1 MQYDTTG
8 AQDVLIFVSLFF
20 CRPVLFMCAP
30 RSAIRQS
37 NCFRRSGAG
46 AHCDAPGTVL
56 MLAFGVVQ
64 VVLSQFPGLEHITWL
79 SVVAAVMS
87 FAYSFIGLGLSVG
100 QWVSHG
106 GGLGGRI
113 AGAAAASPTRKLWN
127 VLLALGNI
135 AFAYTFAEVL
145 IEIQVGMDDENMFKC

>member
-1 MQYDTTG
+1 MI
-8 AQDVLIFVSLFF
+8 QDVLILFPFF
-20 CRPVLFMCAP
+20 CCWSVCTSHR
-30 RSAIRQS
+30 AIRQS
-37 NCFRRSGAG
+37 DCSRRNGAG
-46 AHCDAPGTVL
+46 ARCDASGTVL
-56 MLAFGVVQ
+56 MLAFSVVQ

-113 AGAAAASPTRKLWN
+113 AGATAASSTKKLWN

-145 IEIQVGMDDENMFKC
+145 IEIQVRRVHDSKYKGRACSHSCSE

>member
-1 MQYDTTG
+1 MQFFKEEKRENHCD
-8 AQDVLIFVSLFF
+8 QNVLNCVLLFSVHCKF
-20 CRPVLFMCAP
+20 
-30 RSAIRQS
+30 SAIRQS
-37 NCFRRSGAG
+37 DCFHRNGKDADCDTSGTA
-46 AHCDAPGTVL
+46 L
-56 MLAFGVVQ
+56 MLAFSVVQ

-79 SVVAAVMS
+79 SVVAAIMS

-106 GGLGGRI
+106 GDLGGRI
-113 AGAAAASPTRKLWN
+113 QGAAAVSSAKKLWN

-145 IEIQVGMDDENMFKC
+145 IEIQV

>member
-1 MQYDTTG
+1 MI
-8 AQDVLIFVSLFF
+8 QDVLILFPFF
-20 CRPVLFMCAP
+20 CCWSVCTSHR
-30 RSAIRQS
+30 AIRQS
-37 NCFRRSGAG
+37 DCSRRNGAG
-46 AHCDAPGTVL
+46 ARCDASGTVL
-56 MLAFGVVQ
+56 MLAFSVVQ

-113 AGAAAASPTRKLWN
+113 AGAAAASSTKKLWN

-135 AFAYTFAEVL
+135 AFAYSFAEVL
-145 IEIQVGMDDENMFKC
+145 IEIQVRRVHDANYT

>member
-1 MQYDTTG
+1 MFPFSADPFY
-8 AQDVLIFVSLFF
+8 AL
-20 CRPVLFMCAP
+20 

-37 NCFRRSGAG
+37 DCFRRNGAG
-46 AHCDAPGTVL
+46 ARCDASGTVL
-56 MLAFGVVQ
+56 MLAFSVVQ

-113 AGAAAASPTRKLWN
+113 AGATAASSTKKLWN

-145 IEIQVGMDDENMFKC
+145 IEIQVCMILQQLQPENMFRYLAR

>member
-1 MQYDTTG
+1 ME
-8 AQDVLIFVSLFF
+8 
-20 CRPVLFMCAP
+20 
-30 RSAIRQS
+30 SAIGQS
-37 NCFRRSGAG
+37 DCFHRNGHG
-46 AHCDAPGTVL
+46 AHCDVSGTVL
-56 MLAFGVVQ
+56 MLVFSVVQ
-64 VVLSQFPGLEHITWL
+64 VVLSQFPSLEHITWM

-113 AGAAAASPTRKLWN
+113 QGAVALSSTKKLWN

-145 IEIQVGMDDENMFKC
+145 IEIQVCDSY

>member
-1 MQYDTTG
+1 MHDN
-8 AQDVLIFVSLFF
+8 
-20 CRPVLFMCAP
+20 CAGT
-30 RSAIRQS
+30 
-37 NCFRRSGAG
+37 NGAG
-46 AHCDAPGTVL
+46 AHCDTLETVL
-56 MLAFGVVQ
+56 MLAFSVVQ

-113 AGAAAASPTRKLWN
+113 AGAAAASSTKKLWN

-145 IEIQVGMDDENMFKC
+145 IEIQVCMILQ